1 MTQERPAPEQYLA
14 FPKAITALR
23 DRITGTTDREIA
35 CWIFFDQ
42 IKAYGHVYEF
52 PEPPEFNLAGL
63 ALTDWPS
70 ASKESP
76 PSIAALEGAFFRIAD
91 VEDFNPPAR
100 YIAFADLLQRW
111 MPHRES
117 QESTANF
124 ILSRIHQSRLHD
136 FTPWLGA
143 TELSRVHFPS
153 LPADWA
159 IPRPPAKWA
168 MFDLAEVEA
177 IEASDFPEMKTP
189 PTSQLL
195 KPVGP
200 RPTAQQDD
208 EPKRR
213 QPGKHQQQEEAILS
227 GIRDEGF
234 DPKSIPNWNPG
245 SPGLKADVQ
254 EHFVIPG
261 PIFQS
266 ILTFNKAWERLRSG
280 GENARIQDE

>member
-159 IPRPPAKWA
+159 IPRTPAKWA
-168 MFDLAEVEA
+168 MFDLA
-177 IEASDFPEMKTP
+177 
-189 PTSQLL
+189 
-195 KPVGP
+195 
-200 RPTAQQDD
+200 
-208 EPKRR
+208 
-213 QPGKHQQQEEAILS
+213 
-227 GIRDEGF
+227 
-234 DPKSIPNWNPG
+234 
-245 SPGLKADVQ
+245 
-254 EHFVIPG
+254 
-261 PIFQS
+261 
-266 ILTFNKAWERLRSG
+266 
-280 GENARIQDE
+280 